1 VRRLYQRVFV
11 DWDWTMVA
19 EVVDPAFVSHDWPA
33 GLEGPAGFRTF
44 YERALLANA
53 PDARYVV
60 DDLVAAGDRV
70 VVRWRILA
78 THTHAWFGVPPTGRP
93 LTLEGMAIYRVQD
106 DRLME
111 RWVVLDGLGS
121 AERLRA

>member
-1 VRRLYQRVFV
+1 MFV
-11 DWDWTMVA
+11 ACDWTMVD

-33 GLEGPAGFRTF
+33 GLEGPADFRTF
-44 YERALLANA
+44 YERALRANT
-53 PDARYVV
+53 PGARYVV
-60 DDLVAAGDRV
+60 DDLVAEGDRV

-78 THTHAWFGVPPTGRP
+78 THTHEWSGVPPTGHP
-93 LTLEGMAIYRVQD
+93 LTLEGMAICRVQD

-111 RWVVLDGLGS
+111 RWGVLDGLGS